1 MTEPASPGPL
11 NPEVS
16 PPAER
21 AKPTVIDRLIQF
33 SARNAFV
40 VVLLIVA
47 IAGAGYWAV
56 KRTPIDAIPDLSD
69 VQVIV
74 MTDWEG
80 RSPTLVED
88 QVTYPIVTALISA
101 PNVKVVRGF
110 SYFDVSFVYVIF
122 EDGTD
127 MYWART
133 RVLEYMSALGGQ
145 LPEGVRPRLGP
156 DATGVGW
163 GYQYALVDRTGK
175 HDLAQLRTLNDWYVQ
190 YWLRSVPGVA
200 EVAPY
205 GGFVKQY
212 QIEID
217 PNALAAYGI
226 ALDRVVM
233 AVRESNNDVGGRVV
247 EWTGREYMVRGR
259 GYIKSVS
266 DLEQVALGARPDG
279 TPILVRDVARVH
291 IGPEIRRGVA
301 DLNGEGDVAAG
312 IVVIRQGVDTYGVIQ
327 DIKRVVK
334 DKVQPALPEGVELVT
349 TYDRSDLIE
358 RSIDTLSEK
367 LIEEI
372 LVVSLVCIVF
382 LWHLRSA
389 FVAILTLPL
398 SILLSFVAMRVLDI
412 GANLMS
418 LGGIAIAIGA
428 MIDAAIIMIENAHK
442 QIEHDTTG
450 RPRREILIEAAQ
462 QVGRPLF
469 YSLLIITV
477 SFLPIFSLEAQEGR
491 LFRPLA
497 FTKTFAMGF
506 AALTSVVIVP
516 FLMIAFIRGRIPKEE
531 KNPVN
536 RFLMWVYHPFVRFVL
551 RHRIAT
557 LVAAGALL
565 AGTVPVYQRLG
576 SEFMPPLYEGTVL
589 YMPITL
595 PGASIETARQLLQ
608 LQDKLIMQVPEVASV
623 SGKAGRAL
631 TATDPAPPEM
641 FETVITLKPES
652 QWRPGMT
659 PDKIVAELDRVV
671 RIPGVANAWTMPI
684 KARVD
689 MLSTGIRTAVGIKV
703 FGPELAKINEIGGHI
718 EHALNGVPG
727 TRNVFAE
734 RVTGGYYLD
743 FTIKRDQIARYNL
756 SVTDVEMTIESAIG
770 GANVTTTIEGRER
783 YPVNVRYQRAHRS
796 DIETIRRTLIATPT
810 GAQIP
815 LEQVA
820 DITAS
825 TGPTVLRTEQAQLLG
840 YVYVDVGDRDLGGYV
855 ADAKRAVAKSVK
867 LPPGYTL
874 EWSGQY
880 EYMQRASER
889 LQIVIPVT
897 LALVIVLLYFSTR
910 RASKVGI
917 VLLTVP
923 FSLIGAFWL
932 LWLLDY
938 NLSVAVWVGIIA
950 LAGVAAETGVV
961 MLLYLDQAYDRFKRE
976 GRMRTLR
983 DLQDAIEDGAVKR
996 IRPKMMAVMA
1006 ILMGL
1011 LPIMWSHGAG
1021 ADVMKRIATP
1031 MVGGVITSFVL
1042 DLLIYPVV
1050 YMVWKG
1056 REVRRLARQDV
1067 GPAPPSNGAHA
1078 GGPLMTTGEP

>member
-1 MTEPASPGPL
+1 MI
-11 NPEVS
+11 NW
-16 PPAER
+16 
-21 AKPTVIDRLIQF
+21 LIKA
-33 SARNAFV
+33 SARNAFL
-40 VVLLIVA
+40 VVLLILA
-47 IAGAGYWAV
+47 IGGAGVWAL

-69 VQVIV
+69 VQVII

-88 QVTYPIVTALISA
+88 QVTYPIVTALLSA
-101 PNVKVVRGF
+101 PSVKVVRGF

-127 MYWART
+127 PYWART
-133 RVLEYMSALGGQ
+133 RVLEYLSSLQGR
-145 LPEGVRPRLGP
+145 LPEGVRPQLGP
-156 DATGVGW
+156 DASGVGW
-163 GYQYALVDRTGK
+163 GFEYALTDKTGK

-200 EVAPY
+200 EVAAY

-226 ALDRVVM
+226 PIDMVVA
-233 AVRESNNDVGGRVV
+233 AVRKSNNDVGGRVI

-259 GYIKSVS
+259 GYIKGTS

-291 IGPEIRRGVA
+291 LGPEIRRGVA

-312 IVVIRQGVDTYGVIQ
+312 IVVIRQGVDMYGVIENLKKTIEQ
-327 DIKRVVK
+327 
-334 DKVQPALPEGVELVT
+334 KVRPALPEGVELVT
-349 TYDRSDLIE
+349 TYDRSQLIE
-358 RSIDTLSEK
+358 RAIDTLKGK
-367 LIEEI
+367 LFEEI
-372 LVVSLVCIVF
+372 IIVSLVCIVF

-398 SILLSFVAMRVLDI
+398 SILLSFVAMRAIGV
-412 GANLMS
+412 GANIMS

-428 MIDAAIIMIENAHK
+428 MVDASIIMIENAHK
-442 QIEHDTTG
+442 HIEHDTTG
-450 RPRREILIEAAQ
+450 RPRSDILIEAAQ

-477 SFLPIFSLEAQEGR
+477 SFLPIFSLEGQEGR
-491 LFRPLA
+491 LFHPLA

-506 AALTSVVIVP
+506 AALTSVLIVP
-516 FLMIAFIRGRIPKEE
+516 FLMIAFIRGSIPKEE
-531 KNPVN
+531 RNPIN
-536 RFLMWVYHPFVRFVL
+536 RFLMWAYHPFVRLVL

-557 LVAAGALL
+557 LVVAGAVML
-565 AGTVPVYQRLG
+565 GTVPIYLRLG
-576 SEFMPPLYEGTVL
+576 SEFMPPLNEGTVL
-589 YMPITL
+589 YMPISL
-595 PGASIETARQLLQ
+595 PGASIESARQMLQ
-608 LQDKLIMQVPEVASV
+608 AQDKLIMQVPEVASV

-641 FETVITLKPES
+641 FETVINLKPPA

-659 PDKIVAELDRVV
+659 LERIVAELDRTV
-671 RIPGVANAWTMPI
+671 RVPGVANAWTMPI

-689 MLSTGIRTAVGIKV
+689 MLSTGIRTSVGIKV
-703 FGPELAKINEIGGHI
+703 FGPELATINEIGTQLERTIG
-718 EHALNGVPG
+718 GVAG

-743 FTIKRDQIARYNL
+743 FTVKRDQIARYNL
-756 SVTDVEMTIESAIG
+756 NVADVEMAIESAIG

-783 YPVNVRYQRAHRS
+783 YPVNVRYQRVFRS
-796 DIETIRRTLIATPT
+796 DLDAIRRTLIATPS

-820 DITAS
+820 DITTT
-825 TGPTVLRTEQAQLLG
+825 TGPSVLRTEQGQLLG

-855 ADAKRAVAKSVK
+855 DDAKAAVAKAVK

-880 EYMQRASER
+880 EYMQRAGER
-889 LQIVIPVT
+889 LRIVIPVT
-897 LALVIVLLYFSTR
+897 LALVIVLLYLNTR
-910 RASKVGI
+910 KAAKVAI
-917 VLLTVP
+917 VLLAVP

-932 LWLLDY
+932 IWLLGY

-950 LAGVAAETGVV
+950 LAGVDAETGVV
-961 MLLYLDQAYDRFKRE
+961 MLLYLDQAYERFARE
-976 GRMRTLR
+976 GRMRNLDDLR
-983 DLQDAIEDGAVKR
+983 AAVEDGAVKR
-996 IRPKMMAVMA
+996 IRPKMMTVMA

-1011 LPIMWSHGAG
+1011 LPIMWSSGAG

-1031 MVGGVITSFVL
+1031 MVGGVVTSFVL
-1042 DLLIYPVV
+1042 ELLIYPVV
-1050 YMVWKG
+1050 FAIWKG
-1056 REVRRLARQDV
+1056 WRLKHP
-1067 GPAPPSNGAHA
+1067 GKPAPALDPTDRAALAPNA
-1078 GGPLMTTGEP
+1078 GVGSPLSDAAAEP